1 MNRLLIDYGAS
12 GCRYIIETSDGEI
25 FGEFAPAN
33 QELEAFICTQLDA
46 NPLLQAVHIAYAGQ
60 IIKGNIS
67 SAPNIKVNHQSLKA
81 SIQSQ
86 YNIAVKI
93 ENDLKCAALAE
104 FHARKNSVSL
114 FAAYIGTGFGGALV
128 EEGRL
133 LRGNSN
139 MAGEIGHI
147 PFRKAPFHCGCGKDD
162 CVELY
167 GSGSALAR
175 WVDYYGLGCEPTLE
189 AIKSSTDERAAY
201 ILENF
206 YDAVSHA
213 VSTAVTLF
221 NPTYV
226 ILGGGVV
233 QNNPYLESVIRK
245 NVNDM
250 AFMPSAKEVKI
261 ETSAFKYGCLEGTK
275 WL

>member
-1 MNRLLIDYGAS
+1 MKRLLIDYGAS
-12 GCRYIIETSDGEI
+12 GCRYIIETQEGEF
-25 FGEFAPAN
+25 FGEFSRAD
-33 QELEAFICTQLDA
+33 QELETFIKTQLKA
-46 NPLLQAVHIAYAGQ
+46 NPNLQAVHIAYAGQ
-60 IIKGNIS
+60 IINGNIS
-67 SAPNIKVNHQSLKA
+67 SSPNIEANHKNLRA

-86 YNIAVKI
+86 YNIVVKI
-93 ENDLKCAALAE
+93 ENDVKCAALAE
-104 FHARKNSVSL
+104 YHSREKSVSL

-128 EEGRL
+128 EEGHL

-147 PFRKAPFHCGCGKDD
+147 PFKKAPFHCGCGKDD

-175 WVDYYGLGCEPTLE
+175 WVDYYELGCEPTLE
-189 AIKSSTDERAAY
+189 AIKSSVDERAAY
-201 ILENF
+201 ILDNF
-206 YDAVSHA
+206 YKAVSHA
-213 VSTAVTLF
+213 VSTVVTLF

-233 QNNPYLESVIRK
+233 QNNPHLESIIRK

-250 AFMPSAKEVKI
+250 AFLPSAKEVKI
-261 ETSAFKYGCLEGTK
+261 ERSTFQYGCLEGSK

>member
-1 MNRLLIDYGAS
+1 MRRLLIDYGAT
-12 GCRYIIETSDGEI
+12 GCRYIIETSDGEV
-25 FGEFAPAN
+25 FGEFRRAH
-33 QELEAFICTQLDA
+33 QELEMFIMTQLKA
-46 NPLLQAVHIAYAGQ
+46 NPTLQAVHIAYAGQ
-60 IIKGNIS
+60 IIKGNIA
-67 SAPNIKVNHQSLKA
+67 SAPNIEVNHKNLIA

-86 YNIAVKI
+86 YNVAVKI
-93 ENDLKCAALAE
+93 ENDVKCAALAE
-104 FHARKNSVSL
+104 YHARQNSVSL

-128 EEGRL
+128 EEGHL

-147 PFRKAPFHCGCGKDD
+147 PFKKAPFHCGCGKDD
-162 CVELY
+162 CIELY

-175 WVDYYGLGCEPTLE
+175 WVHYYGLGCEPTLE

-233 QNNPYLESVIRK
+233 QNNPHLESIVRK
-245 NVNDM
+245 NVNHL
-250 AFMPSAKEVKI
+250 AFLPSAKEVKI
-261 ETSAFKYGCLEGTK
+261 ERSIFQYGCLEGTK